1 MSLSEEGT
9 LDMYVITLERE
20 VFQNEKQQKKL
31 SQIVVVL
38 LIVYTIGLPI
48 LLANTNEQA
57 IKEMFRDSAAT
68 SLDLSSFDT
77 SKVATN
83 YTEYVCWSF
92 SIIESHFRKSVSDFG
107 Y

>member
-1 MSLSEEGT
+1 M
-9 LDMYVITLERE
+9 
-20 VFQNEKQQKKL
+20 

-77 SKVATN
+77 SKVATD

>member
-1 MSLSEEGT
+1 
-9 LDMYVITLERE
+9 MYVNTLERE
-20 VFQNEKQQKKL
+20 VFQNEKPQKKL
-31 SQIVVVL
+31 SQIVVIL

-48 LLANTNEQA
+48 QNIVLANTNEQA

-77 SKVATN
+77 SKVAID

>member
-77 SKVATN
+77 SKVATD

>member
-1 MSLSEEGT
+1 MKN
-9 LDMYVITLERE
+9 R
-20 VFQNEKQQKKL
+20 KKKL